1 MAEKLGVG
9 IYGVNGHQIHY
20 HIENHP
26 HARLVAT
33 AAFQREALPPGLKAD
48 PAIRHYATLD
58 EMLADEAVQLVS
70 LCSPRRRDQA
80 AEAIRCMKA
89 GKHAYAEKPCA
100 MTEEDLDAIIAAAGK
115 GDTQLVRGGKV
126 ECPLFHEMA
135 GTAFEQPYLAMRE
148 IVAAGTIGTV
158 VQVFAQKSY
167 PYHDRRPQD
176 EDVDGGIIGQASV
189 HALRFVEHVA
199 GQRIA
204 DISAV
209 ETRLGNPVA
218 GGGLRMA
225 TSLMMTLENGGVA
238 AVIANYLNP
247 KGFGRWGNEHLR
259 IFGTKGFVESTDSGT
274 RTRLVV
280 GDKDLGP
287 IDASAPSREYFD
299 MFAESLLGLGTM
311 PFSMEEELHPTR
323 MTIRAKR
330 RVTRDS

>member
-1 MAEKLGVG
+1 MAEKLGIG
-9 IYGVNGHQIHY
+9 IYGANGHQLHY
-20 HIENHP
+20 HLENHP
-26 HARLVAT
+26 HARVVAT
-33 AAFQREALPPGLKAD
+33 STFPRDALPPGLKAD
-48 PAIRHYATLD
+48 GCVRHYASLD
-58 EMLADEAVQLVS
+58 QLIGDDEVEIIS

-80 AEAIRCMKA
+80 TEAIRCMEA

-100 MTEEDLDAIIAAAGK
+100 MTEEDLDALIAAVPATGK
-115 GDTQLVRGGKV
+115 R
-126 ECPLFHEMA
+126 FHEMA

-148 IVAAGTIGTV
+148 SVAAGAIGTV

-167 PYHDRRPQD
+167 PYHDHRPQD

-204 DISAV
+204 DIQAV

-259 IFGTKGFVESTDSGT
+259 IFGTLGFVEATDGGT
-274 RTRLVV
+274 KTRLVV
-280 GDKDLGP
+280 GDKDMGP
-287 IDASAPSREYFD
+287 IDVSAPSREYFD
-299 MFAESLLGLGTM
+299 MFVASLLGLGEM
-311 PFSMEEELHPTR
+311 PFSLEDELHPTR

-330 RVTRDS
+330 CVTRDA

>member
-1 MAEKLGVG
+1 MQEKLAIG
-9 IYGVNGHQIHY
+9 IYGANGHQIHY

-26 HARLVAT
+26 HARLAAT
-33 AAFQREALPPGLKAD
+33 AAFPREALPPGLKGDA
-48 PAIRHYATLD
+48 AIRHYATLD
-58 EMLADEAVQLVS
+58 ELLADRTVELVS

-80 AEAIRCMKA
+80 AEAIRCMEA
-89 GKHAYAEKPCA
+89 GKHVYAEKPCA
-100 MTEEDLDAIIAAAGK
+100 MAEEDLDAIIAAAGRT
-115 GDTQLVRGGKV
+115 GRR
-126 ECPLFHEMA
+126 FHEMA
-135 GTAFEQPYLAMRE
+135 GTAFEQPYLAIRE

-176 EDVDGGIIGQASV
+176 EDIDGGIIGQASI

-204 DISAV
+204 DIQAV
-209 ETRLGNPVA
+209 ETTLGNPVA

-238 AVIANYLNP
+238 SVVANYLNP

-259 IFGTKGFVESTDSGT
+259 IFGTRGFVEATDSGT
-274 RTRLVV
+274 RTRLLV
-280 GDKDLGP
+280 GDRDLGP
-287 IDASAPSREYFD
+287 IDTSAPSREYFD
-299 MFAESLLGLGTM
+299 MLVASLLGLGEM

-323 MTIRAKR
+323 MTIRAKQSVIR
-330 RVTRDS
+330 NS